1 MLIALKTITTKP
13 LNQNRMTPKEK
24 AEDLIDSFIR
34 DGYDIVVSKSIA
46 KRHALIAVNEMLK
59 ETAKRSGIND
69 EIVEYNPYWIQVK
82 HEIQEL

>member
-1 MLIALKTITTKP
+1 
-13 LNQNRMTPKEK
+13 MTPKEK

-34 DGYDIVVSKSIA
+34 DGYDIIMSEKLAI
-46 KRHALIAVNEMLK
+46 RCALIAVNEILK

-82 HEIQEL
+82 HEMQEL